1 MISFCKSN
9 FWIFH
14 SYKYISFRIYKNITT
29 TFFSRRRKRK
39 NLSNYHDNLNGE
51 YYKFNNKN
59 PNDLK
64 QVDDTKN
71 KEIFSK
77 RNIDGSW
84 KVDKGTA
91 RIDIFTKQTEMLRR
105 NDGTN

>member
-9 FWIFH
+9 FWIFN
-14 SYKYISFRIYKNITT
+14 SYKYISFRIYKNTTT

-51 YYKFNNKN
+51 YYKLNIKN

-84 KVDKGTA
+84 KVNKETA
-91 RIDIFTKQTEMLRR
+91 RIDIFTKQAGVLT
-105 NDGTN
+105 